1 MVQCSWQLVWMEQ
14 MLAAV
19 VGGKAD
25 LPLPDIAP
33 HTLESLC
40 KLVNLLFVY

>member
-25 LPLPDIAP
+25 LPDIAP

-40 KLVNLLFVY
+40 KLVNLLFFY